1 MRYVGTSLIYL
12 CTRNKITDA
21 MKNTD
26 YILKS
31 LDNFISSED
40 SLKDILDMIDDMGL
54 EITGIRIA

>member
-1 MRYVGTSLIYL
+1 
-12 CTRNKITDA
+12 

-31 LDNFISSED
+31 LDHFISSED

>member
-1 MRYVGTSLIYL
+1 MQYVGTSLIYL
-12 CTRNKITDA
+12 CIRNKTTDA

-31 LDNFISSED
+31 LDNIISSEG

>member
-31 LDNFISSED
+31 LDHFISSED

>member
-1 MRYVGTSLIYL
+1 
-12 CTRNKITDA
+12 

>member
-1 MRYVGTSLIYL
+1 
-12 CTRNKITDA
+12 

-31 LDNFISSED
+31 LDNIISSED